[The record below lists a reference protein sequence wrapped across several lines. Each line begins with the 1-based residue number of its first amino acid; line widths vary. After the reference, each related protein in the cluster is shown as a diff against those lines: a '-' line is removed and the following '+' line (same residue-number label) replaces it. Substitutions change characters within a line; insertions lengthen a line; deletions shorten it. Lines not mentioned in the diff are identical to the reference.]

1 MNTAKNLTCA
11 GLKTRLGCQRMSF
24 RAYMETDNDVVIAP
38 EVSMLRNQPTT
49 TIAELGP
56 LSVQS

>member
-1 MNTAKNLTCA
+1 
-11 GLKTRLGCQRMSF
+11 MSF